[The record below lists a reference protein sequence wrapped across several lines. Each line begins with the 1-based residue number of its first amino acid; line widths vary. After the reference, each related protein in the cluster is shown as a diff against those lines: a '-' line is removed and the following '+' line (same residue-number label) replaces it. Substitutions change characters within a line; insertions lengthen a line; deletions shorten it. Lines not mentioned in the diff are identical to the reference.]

1 MNTINPMSLQVMY
14 HHTCNYIKSE
24 INIYYIMK
32 SMRIV
37 LLQVTF
43 QFTTCANVGSHSII
57 HVVLKTS
64 DTIRIIIQLSNK
76 NI

>member
-1 MNTINPMSLQVMY
+1 MKTINPMTLQVMY
-14 HHTCNYIKSE
+14 HHMYAIISNQKST
-24 INIYYIMK
+24 YTMK
-32 SMRIV
+32 SMGTV

-64 DTIRIIIQLSNK
+64 DAMSIIIQLSNK

>member
-1 MNTINPMSLQVMY
+1 MG
-14 HHTCNYIKSE
+14 
-24 INIYYIMK
+24 
-32 SMRIV
+32 IV

-64 DTIRIIIQLSNK
+64 DAMPIIIQLSNK

>member
-1 MNTINPMSLQVMY
+1 MTLQVMY
-14 HHTCNYIKSE
+14 HHMYAIISNQKST
-24 INIYYIMK
+24 YPVMK
-32 SMRIV
+32 SMGIA

-64 DTIRIIIQLSNK
+64 DAMPIIIQLSNK

>member
-1 MNTINPMSLQVMY
+1 MTLQVMY

-24 INIYYIMK
+24 INIYNVMK
-32 SMRIV
+32 SMGIV

-43 QFTTCANVGSHSII
+43 QFTTCENVGLHSII
-57 HVVLKTS
+57 HVVLKTL
-64 DTIRIIIQLSNK
+64 DTMPIIIQLSNK

>member
-1 MNTINPMSLQVMY
+1 MNTINPMTLQVMY

-43 QFTTCANVGSHSII
+43 QFTTCANVGSII

-64 DTIRIIIQLSNK
+64 DTMPIIIQLSNK